1 MKSFYDNFE
10 SRRKREQ
17 KESKGF
23 FSHLSDIKTS
33 QTPNIQIESQKK
45 ARRQLNPQ
53 LIRRFVFN
61 FRNSVLMSK
70 NLTSMTNEVFGK
82 LSDLTAALR
91 IYPIMASKN
100 FLSPSLLFE
109 FFNKFQVIYALIDSK
124 ILRNKIERFSSK
136 FFSDLL
142 EKTVSGFSMLL
153 ELIVVNFS
161 GPFDSKQSLFTV
173 LQSSNNAHDLMTLL
187 SEFLANVFNL
197 FKHYRKY
204 QEVRYSNVYNTF
216 FQAILKFE
224 KLLIGNLLDFPI
236 NNQFA
241 KVYMNVL
248 LLPIV
253 SNFEIPFIGLN
264 LEQERKAVQGVPGV
278 RVTFHLYDKLLKNSA
293 FSTKDIE
300 LITKHL
306 FRIIF
311 FTDSFANLLNSKF
324 EGFNI
329 EHNQLLIS
337 LESSMKSAFSS
348 SSKTIFYINCVFYLR
363 YLYSIDPMILESF
376 KKLDSIDKKIYKFM
390 SDSNEVSMAGKV
402 LREFGHSEY
411 NHFFESYFDD
421 KFLLEVT
428 NFSPFLKKSQTL
440 LNRIC
445 IYFLYSFELNRY
457 NTMLTTSLRLSKN
470 KDMIGHLE
478 SQLIRTMTAP
488 DNFIDAGVLLFT
500 LADLLTFHLMTDDN
514 MTVLAKFPGQ
524 GKNLKVLYERLLKSV
539 TYFESFYYKDERIE
553 KSIFKK
559 IAVIMNFI
567 IDCNWQVHIID
578 YGYIFSEKKQLKL
591 KLEFVKD
598 FYFLADL
605 EGRFKVFKDEL
616 RRFNDYDYHMIEA
629 VIRRTYLVEDGVAF
643 IRDLLENGN
652 DPRIKI
658 KVVFIDDFGNREEG
672 ADAGGLFK
680 DFLSEMIKIL
690 YNPEYGLLVALQ
702 GNHDLFLNPNS
713 RITFGDAD
721 DDYFVILGYIL
732 AKSLQMGITLNV
744 SFSRVFLR
752 KLKGLPNYF
761 KELKQFD
768 EELYKQLN
776 KLKSY
781 DDVESLGLT
790 FSTVED
796 FSKKEVEL
804 IPGGETIPVTNDN
817 VIKYTYFMANYKMNL
832 QVRRQFASFV
842 KGFERVFG
850 VSFLKLFSEEELQH
864 LISGT
869 EEPISIADL
878 RDNTIITGPLAA
890 RVSYLNDFW
899 EVLESFPDEQ
909 RKLLLKFVTNI
920 DRSPIFGFKNLEP
933 KFQIMLINA
942 NNIEDLPRSATCQ
955 NILFL
960 PVYPSTEIL
969 RSKLIKAIEFAKGHY
984 AI

>member
-17 KESKGF
+17 KQTTGF
-23 FSHLSDIKTS
+23 FAHIADFKSSQFPSQQPDNQQKTR
-33 QTPNIQIESQKK
+33 K
-45 ARRQLNPQ
+45 QLNPQ
-53 LIRRFVFN
+53 LVRRFVFN
-61 FRNSVLMSK
+61 FRNSVASSK
-70 NLTSMTNEVFGK
+70 SLSVMASELHGK
-82 LSDLTAALR
+82 LSDLTTALR
-91 IYPIMASKN
+91 VYPILASKN
-100 FLSPSLLFE
+100 FLSSSLLFE
-109 FFNKFQVIYALIDSK
+109 FFNKFQVIFDLVDSK
-124 ILRNKIERFSSK
+124 FLRNKIEKFSSN

-142 EKTVSGFSMLL
+142 EKIASAFSMMV
-153 ELIVVNFS
+153 ELFSVNFS
-161 GPFDSKQSLFTV
+161 GPFDSKQSLFTM
-173 LQSSNNAHDLMTLL
+173 LQTSNNSRDLMTLII
-187 SEFLANVFNL
+187 EFLTNSFNL

-204 QEVRYSNVYNTF
+204 QEVRYSNVYNAF
-216 FQAILKFE
+216 LNAMLKFE
-224 KLLIGNLLDFPI
+224 MLLINSLLEFPI
-236 NNQFA
+236 NNQFS
-241 KVYMNVL
+241 KIYMNMFL
-248 LLPIV
+248 MPIV
-253 SNFEIPFIGLN
+253 SSVEIPFIGLS
-264 LEQERKAVQGVPGV
+264 LEQERKALASISGV
-278 RVTFHLYDKLLKNSA
+278 RVTLHIYDKLLKNSA
-293 FSTKDIE
+293 LSTKDVE

-306 FRIIF
+306 FQIIF

-329 EHNQLLIS
+329 DHNQLLLS
-337 LESSMKSAFSS
+337 LEHSMDGAFLSA
-348 SSKTIFYINCVFYLR
+348 SKTTFYVNCVFYLR
-363 YLYSIDPMILESF
+363 YLYSIDPMILEKF
-376 KKLDSIDKKIYKFM
+376 KKIDSIDKKIHKFM
-390 SDSNEVSMAGKV
+390 SDSNEVIMVGKV

-411 NHFFESYFDD
+411 NSFFENAFDD
-421 KFLLEVT
+421 KFLLDVT
-428 NFSPFLKKSQTL
+428 NFTSFLKKSQAL
-440 LNRIC
+440 LNRIFIC
-445 IYFLYSFELNRY
+445 FLYSFELNRY
-457 NTMLTTSLRLSKN
+457 NVMVTTGLRLSKN
-470 KDMIGHLE
+470 KDLIGHLE
-478 SQLIRTMTAP
+478 AQLIKTMTAP
-488 DNFIDAGVLLFT
+488 DKFIEAGVLLFT

-514 MTVLAKFPGQ
+514 LTVLSKFPGQ
-524 GKNLKVLYERLLKSV
+524 GKNLKVLYEKLLKPV
-539 TYFESFYYKDERIE
+539 TYYESFFYNNETVE
-553 KSIFKK
+553 KSTFKK
-559 IAVIMNFI
+559 IAVIMSFL
-567 IDCNWQVHIID
+567 IDCNWQTHIID
-578 YGYIFSEKKQLKL
+578 YDYIFSEKKQLKL
-591 KLEFVKD
+591 KLEFIKD

-616 RRFNDYDYHMIEA
+616 KRFDDFGYHIIEA
-629 VIRRTYLVEDGVAF
+629 VIRRNYLVEDGVAF
-643 IRDLLENGN
+643 IKDLLENGN

-680 DFLSEMIKIL
+680 DFISEMIKVL
-690 YNPEYGLLVALQ
+690 YNPEYGLLIALQ

-721 DDYFVILGYIL
+721 EDYFIILGYIL

-768 EELYKQLN
+768 SELFSQLN

-781 DDVESLGLT
+781 EDVESLGLT

-804 IPGGETIPVTNDN
+804 IPGGASIPVTNDN

-832 QVRRQFASFV
+832 QVKRQYASFV

-850 VSFLKLFSEEELQH
+850 VSFLKLFSEEELQQ

-878 RDNTIITGPLAA
+878 RENTIITGPLAA
-890 RVSYLNDFW
+890 RISYLNDFW
-899 EVLESFPDEQ
+899 DVLESFSDNQ

-960 PVYPSTEIL
+960 PVYPSKEIL
-969 RSKLIKAIEFAKGHY
+969 KSKLTKAVEFAKGHY
-984 AI
+984 TI